1 MRFLNSLTYRS
12 NKCASICGDTHQKN
26 ALSSAIC
33 NSAGSKKQNKTGK
46 PTEIVLLQLS
56 HLKETP
62 QIQMI
67 S

>member
-1 MRFLNSLTYRS
+1 MYRP
-12 NKCASICGDTHQKN
+12 NKCASICDNTHQKN
-26 ALSSAIC
+26 ATC
-33 NSAGSKKQNKTGK
+33 NSAGSFKKKKRTGK
-46 PTEIVLLQLS
+46 PTEIVFLQPS